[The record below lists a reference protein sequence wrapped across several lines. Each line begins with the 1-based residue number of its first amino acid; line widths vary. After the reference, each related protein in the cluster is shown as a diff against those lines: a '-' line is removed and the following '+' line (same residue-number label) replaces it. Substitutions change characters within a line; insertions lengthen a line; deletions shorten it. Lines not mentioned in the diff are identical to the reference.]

1 MTAAIE
7 MGGIKVF
14 SHPWIRANIRPYRKY
29 HVQIFSIV
37 FATIVLN
44 FIIPLTNRAVV
55 NTGILTG
62 DSSFVNLVIGIQAI
76 LFTLLI
82 ALNTLRSQISTHV
95 ANRLVPRMNS
105 EYFSGMMELP
115 LSFFQGARSG
125 ELVERMRDIER
136 VQKFAAVELVEAVAG
151 FVSIFSLGLLLL
163 WVDGM
168 VFLAFASSAAAYL
181 VWIKL
186 IGRQRRQVDAD
197 RFKESARSRALEIA
211 IIESIQD
218 IRIAGHEAASLAT
231 WSKVQI
237 DALRTRLRSA
247 SIEQL
252 QATGGYFFTRA
263 GMVLV
268 VFVCAKK
275 AISGEITL
283 GDFTIT
289 SVIVA
294 QLYYHLN
301 QLLEFSNKFDDVR
314 NGLARALE
322 LFALEPERQLKDC
335 RDVVPI
341 DWQQITISEVSF
353 NYPETERISLRG
365 ISFNVA
371 RGSMTAL
378 VGPSGSGKS
387 TILKLLLRL
396 YEPSSGQIQV
406 DMANLRRID
415 HRHWRAQIGAVMQEG
430 ALFAATIR
438 DNIVAGLPAD
448 DPWLEQVIEAACLEE
463 VLSVT
468 TFGLDTIVGPGGARL
483 SSGQTQRILIGRAL
497 FKRPSV
503 LLLDE
508 ATSALDS
515 LNEASVIR
523 NIRSLLPDATS
534 IVAAHRLSTV
544 MHADQ
549 VIDID
554 EGRIRGVGTP
564 QAIIGSHV
572 APIKLSG

>member
-1 MTAAIE
+1 MTTAE
-7 MGGIKVF
+7 LEGIKIF
-14 SHPWIRANIRPYRKY
+14 SHPWILGNIRPYRRY
-29 HVQIFSIV
+29 YIQILSIV
-37 FATIVLN
+37 FTTIILN

-55 NTGILTG
+55 NTGIIPG
-62 DSSFVNLVIGIQAI
+62 DSNFVNLVIFIQAT
-76 LFTLLI
+76 LFALLI
-82 ALNTLRSQISTHV
+82 GLNTLRSQISTHV

-105 EYFSGMMELP
+105 EYFSRMMELP
-115 LSFFQGARSG
+115 LSFFQGGRSG

-136 VQKFAAVELVEAVAG
+136 VQKFAAVELVEAVAA

-163 WVDGM
+163 WVDGL
-168 VFLAFASSAAAYL
+168 VFVAFASSAVTYF
-181 VWIKL
+181 VWIKF

-197 RFKESARSRALEIA
+197 RFREGARSRAMEIA
-211 IIESIQD
+211 IIEAIQD
-218 IRIAGHEAASLAT
+218 IRIAGHESASLET

-247 SIEQL
+247 SIEQI
-252 QATGGYFFTRA
+252 QSTGGHFFTRV

-268 VFVCAKK
+268 VFLCAKK

-301 QLLEFSNKFDDVR
+301 QLLEFSNKLDDVR
-314 NGLARALE
+314 NALARAIQ
-322 LFALEPERQLKDC
+322 LFALEPERTLEDSG
-335 RDVVPI
+335 DVVPS
-341 DWQQITISEVSF
+341 DWQRIALSNVSF
-353 NYPETERISLRG
+353 HYPETERISLRG
-365 ISFNVA
+365 VSFDVD

-396 YEPSSGQIQV
+396 YAPSSGEIHIG
-406 DMANLRRID
+406 APNLNRID
-415 HRHWRAQIGAVMQEG
+415 HRLWRAQIGAVMQDG

-448 DPWLEQVIEAACLEE
+448 DAWLTQVIGAACLEE
-463 VLSVT
+463 VLAVT
-468 TFGLDTIVGPGGARL
+468 TSGLDTLVGPGGARL
-483 SSGQTQRILIGRAL
+483 SSGQTQRILIARAL
-497 FKRPSV
+497 FKRPSL

-515 LNEASVIR
+515 QNEASVIR
-523 NIRSLLPDATS
+523 NIRFLLPEATS

-549 VIDID
+549 VVDID
-554 EGRIRGVGTP
+554 EGQIRGIGTP
-564 QAIIGSHV
+564 QAIIGPHV
-572 APIKLSG
+572 APIELSG